1 MVCNNTTVYHPQII
15 NLPFEK
21 MTTIHVEFMPIPL
34 DIVQS
39 IVASSPCLVSCA
51 LVLMDSLTPLDR
63 RQTTMTRLETLN
75 FKSSSTLD
83 LYPFFTSFLTPV
95 LEDITMAF
103 PTLPLRE
110 ITSLLI
116 RSECSVSHLKL
127 HTVSGT
133 KPEEIEMEAFVQQLP
148 PSVVT
153 LHMSCF
159 GTPGS
164 IFRKIQQGLLPMLES
179 IELCIGSDGLEALAD
194 LLNSYVDGTA
204 SAGQSLKN
212 LEVEYVCEDSELVKR
227 CAEWAKSWA
236 KIEGLSLSL
245 YDPITAA
252 DLMEIDS
259 EED

>member
-1 MVCNNTTVYHPQII
+1 
-15 NLPFEK
+15 
-21 MTTIHVEFMPIPL
+21 
-34 DIVQS
+34 
-39 IVASSPCLVSCA
+39 
-51 LVLMDSLTPLDR
+51 
-63 RQTTMTRLETLN
+63 
-75 FKSSSTLD
+75 
-83 LYPFFTSFLTPV
+83 
-95 LEDITMAF
+95 MAF